1 MGSLSIKIDH
11 DTFKAS
17 YYMDLKRFFS
27 HHKLKRNPFSE
38 EDAQTDGVFRDHCI
52 ATTYHPAW
60 DKVLGDL
67 GYPTTSVVFGEKG
80 SGKTAI
86 RLQIARSVE
95 DYNAENKDR
104 RVFLVPYDDFNPL
117 LDRFEVVCL
126 RDHRFRGDS
135 SSVLNHWVLEDHMD
149 SILTLATTGLVRLVL
164 GEDSGLAAAAETGD
178 EQKSLRKKLKGLPS
192 ARCYDLLLLAAVYD
206 SSTSET
212 PVSRF
217 QRLAAKLPV
226 ARHWG
231 YLRDLAI
238 GAGVSVLV
246 LLLMLRQ
253 IWVGEFGLWTFLGL
267 AGMTAAAWFPWLSR
281 FVRGTLAGRGIQH
294 NLRVSSRTADI
305 WRQLLMR
312 FPREELQIRSLP
324 TKASTDDRYA
334 LLEKLQGILHQLG
347 FASIVVV
354 MDRIDEPHLI
364 NGSSLA
370 MKKLI
375 WPLLDNKLLKYEGI
389 GFKLLLPQE
398 LIEYIDQETPEF
410 YQRSRLDK
418 QNMIRD
424 FSWTAESL
432 LSMANTRLRI
442 CAEKGASPSLQE
454 MLSDDITPERLLL
467 ALAAVRVPRRLY
479 KFIYQL
485 FVAHCNSS
493 VDDKPEW
500 KVSLPV
506 FERTAHEFMHQQV
519 AYDRGMGAGG

>member
-1 MGSLSIKIDH
+1 
-11 DTFKAS
+11 
-17 YYMDLKRFFS
+17 MDLKQFFS

-52 ATTYHPAW
+52 ATTHHPAW

-86 RLQIARSVE
+86 RMQIARSVE

-149 SILTLATTGLVRLVL
+149 SILMLATARLVRLVL
-164 GEDSGLAAAAETGD
+164 GEDSGLVASAEKSD
-178 EQKSLRKKLKGLPS
+178 EQKSVQEKLKELPS
-192 ARCYDLLLLAAVYD
+192 ACCYDLLLLAAVYD
-206 SSTSET
+206 GSTSEAA
-212 PVSRF
+212 VSRF
-217 QRLAAKLPV
+217 WRLMVKLPE
-226 ARHWG
+226 AGGCYWG
-231 YLRDLAI
+231 YLRDRIL
-238 GAGVSVLV
+238 GVGVS
-246 LLLMLRQ
+246 LLSLFLTFHQ
-253 IWVGEFGLWTFLGL
+253 IWVGEFGPWTFLAL
-267 AGMTAAAWFPWLSR
+267 AVVSAVAWIPWLVR
-281 FVRGTLAGRGIQH
+281 FVRGALAGRSIQH
-294 NLRVSSRTADI
+294 NLRVSSRTAAI

-312 FPREELQIRSLP
+312 FPREELQIRPLP
-324 TKASTDDRYA
+324 TKASSDDRYA
-334 LLEKLQGILHQLG
+334 LLEKLQAILRQLG
-347 FASIVVV
+347 FASVIVV

-364 NGSSLA
+364 NGSNSA

-454 MLSDDITPERLLL
+454 MLSKDITPERLLL

-485 FVAHCNSS
+485 FVAHCNDS

-500 KVSLPV
+500 TVSLSV
-506 FERTAHEFMHQQV
+506 FERTAHEFMLQQV
-519 AYDRGMGAGG
+519 AYDRGIGAGG

>member
-1 MGSLSIKIDH
+1 
-11 DTFKAS
+11 
-17 YYMDLKRFFS
+17 MDLKQFFH

-60 DKVLGDL
+60 DKVLGDMS
-67 GYPTTSVVFGEKG
+67 YPTTSVIFGEKG

-95 DYNAENKDR
+95 DYNAENEDR

-135 SSVLNHWVLEDHMD
+135 SSVLDHWTLEDHMD
-149 SILTLATTGLVRLVL
+149 SILTLATARLVRFVL
-164 GEDSGLAAAAETGD
+164 GEEGGLAAASEKGD
-178 EQKSLRKKLKGLPS
+178 ERKNVRQKLKNLPS
-192 ARCYDLLLLAAVYD
+192 ACCYDLLLLAALYD

-217 QRLAAKLPV
+217 QRLASQLPLP
-226 ARHWG
+226 RPWG
-231 YLRDLAI
+231 RLRDLGL
-238 GAGVSVLV
+238 GAGISALA
-246 LLLMLRQ
+246 LLLLLRQ
-253 IWVGEFGLWTFLGL
+253 IWVGEFGLWTFIGL
-267 AGMTAAAWFPWLSR
+267 ALVTGAAWFPWLSR
-281 FVRGTLAGRGIQH
+281 FVRATLAGRGVQH
-294 NLRVSSRTADI
+294 NLRISSRTAAI

-312 FPREELQIRSLP
+312 FPREELQIRPLP
-324 TKASTDDRYA
+324 TKASSDDRYA
-334 LLEKLQGILHQLG
+334 LLEKLQTILRQLG
-347 FASIVVV
+347 FASIIVV

-364 NGSSLA
+364 NGSNLA

-375 WPLLDNKLLKYEGI
+375 WPLLDNKLLKYEGL

-398 LIEYIDQETPEF
+398 LVEYIDQETPEF
-410 YQRSRLDK
+410 YQRARLDK

-442 CAEKGASPSLQE
+442 CAEKGASPSLPD
-454 MLSDDITPERLLL
+454 MLSEDITAERLLL
-467 ALAAVRVPRRLY
+467 ALNAVRVPRRLY

-506 FERTAHEFMHQQV
+506 FERTAQQFMHQQV
-519 AYDRGMGAGG
+519 AYDRGLGAGG